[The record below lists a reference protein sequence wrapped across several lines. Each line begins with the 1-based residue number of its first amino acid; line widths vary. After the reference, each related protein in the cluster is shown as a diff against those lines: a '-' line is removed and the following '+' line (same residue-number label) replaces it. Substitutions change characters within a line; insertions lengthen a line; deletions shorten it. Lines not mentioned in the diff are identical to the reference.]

1 MIPKEQYPYI
11 GLALMALLLLA
22 QWAWCFYVAYP
33 ISFERKLKKG
43 KPWVYI
49 PLRWRGTYKLQIVVV
64 SRLLTLAVVAVSV
77 ALLSHYTEKNAGPW
91 LIAFALTLGFLALR
105 VNSLWQDMRYQQQ
118 EDSYY
123 FLHDELRTRLEGEGK
138 DMAESA
144 FKSLAAYQHQ
154 NLLRKAD
161 EKGQLIR
168 ILREQ
173 ARTSR
178 KYRRDVRTR
187 EPVET

>member
-11 GLALMALLLLA
+11 GIGMLVALLA
-22 QWAWCFYVAYP
+22 IHWAWCFYVAYP
-33 ISFERKLKKG
+33 ISFEKKLKKG

-49 PLRWRGTYKLQIVVV
+49 PIRWRGGYKLQIVLF
-64 SRLLTLAVVAVSV
+64 SRILILAVLALGV
-77 ALLSHYTEKNAGPW
+77 ALVSHYTRRTETPW
-91 LIAFALTLGFLALR
+91 IIGFTALIGFALVRLNALWLD
-105 VNSLWQDMRYQQQ
+105 SRYQQQ

-123 FLHDELRTRLEGEGK
+123 FLHDELRTRLESEGK

-161 EKGQLIR
+161 EKGDLIR
-168 ILREQ
+168 TLREQ
-173 ARTSR
+173 AKLSR